1 MTAIVE
7 SLGQQVSHRRAC
19 AALNVP
25 RSRLYRR
32 RQTRPHA
39 PRPTPQNALT
49 ATERDQVRSI
59 LNSPRFV
66 DQTPRQ
72 VYATLLDE
80 GTYLCHWR
88 TMYRIL
94 AAHGE
99 VRERRAQRQHPTY
112 HKPQLHATGPNQVW
126 SWDITHLRGPAPR
139 QFFKLYTVLDIYSR
153 YVVGWLLA
161 EHEDSDVASHLIA
174 ESARKQGIVPEQ
186 LILHADNGSPM
197 RSKTLSELLVDL
209 GITRSH
215 SRPHTSNDNP
225 FSEAQFKTLK
235 YRPDYPQRF
244 ASLET
249 ARQWARQF
257 FKWYNLEHYHSGLNL
272 LTPASVH
279 LGKAVT
285 VQAQRQVTMQR
296 AYAAQPARF
305 TRGMPVVKGP
315 PAAVWINPAVAEP
328 NLM

>member
-7 SLGQQVSHRRAC
+7 SLSQQVGHRRAC
-19 AALNVP
+19 TALNVP

-32 RQTRPHA
+32 RQAKPRS
-39 PRPTPQNALT
+39 PRPTPPNALT
-49 ATERDQVRSI
+49 AAERERVRSI

-99 VRERRAQRQHPTY
+99 VRERRDQRQHPTY

-126 SWDITHLRGPAPR
+126 SWDITHLRGAAPR

-161 EHEDSDVASHLIA
+161 EREDSDLARLLIA

-186 LILHADNGSPM
+186 LTLHADNGSPM

-209 GITRSH
+209 GIARSH

-244 ASLET
+244 TSMLA
-249 ARQWARQF
+249 ARQWVRQF
-257 FKWYNLEHYHSGLNL
+257 FKWYNEDHYHSGLNL

-279 LGKAVT
+279 LDEAVT
-285 VQAQRQVTMQR
+285 VQAQRQATMQR

-328 NLM
+328 NLT